1 MSWLFGRINNMSAI
15 DRLRKIIDFAYEI
28 LTQKLV
34 NGRLNAVN
42 EASFQLEFGVI
53 LRMIGELYEFKIDDK
68 FHLEFETY
76 LYGVKYPKSDSNK
89 ARVDILLEYRSG
101 TDKAKAVIELKFF
114 KKENHR
120 EPNNRYDIF
129 KDLEN
134 LEIYKEN
141 NEINLCYLVVGTD
154 HAHYVSQEIYSSD
167 TADFDCRDNHEYVQG
182 KTLSYNTEKPY
193 GEDIVLRNSYVF
205 KWDKLDK
212 YSFLKLEVK

>member
-1 MSWLFGRINNMSAI
+1 MSAI
-15 DRLRKIIDFAYEI
+15 DRLRKIIDFSYEI

-42 EASFQLEFGVI
+42 EASFQLEFGII
-53 LRMIGELYEFKIDDK
+53 LRNIGELYEFKIDDK

-101 TDKAKAVIELKFF
+101 ADKAKAVIELKFF

-141 NEINLCYLVVGTD
+141 DEIKLCYLVIGTD
-154 HAHYVSQEIYSSD
+154 HTHYVSQEIYSSD
-167 TADFDCRDNHEYVQG
+167 TADFDCRDNHKYAQG
-182 KTLSYNTEKPY
+182 KTLSYKTEKPY